1 MVSRRKLVAAGA
13 AGGVSLLLPPSV
25 RRGHADGATPP
36 VRPAQIPKYVT
47 PLTIPAAMPMSS
59 TVPAGPFDEYV
70 ISVRQFRQQVLPPGL
85 PATTVWG
92 YGSPD
97 HPETFGYPARTLEA
111 RVDRPVRVTWAN
123 ELLDERGNFL
133 PHLLAVDPTR
143 DWANPGGGE
152 TGRDSPAPAGTTSGP
167 YTGPVPFVTH
177 LHGAHVGEESDGY
190 PEAWYLPDAGNIP
203 DGFARYGSAYDG
215 FRRSFDERHLLPWRP
230 GTATYQYPNDQ
241 RASTLWYHDHTM
253 GMTRLNVYAGPA
265 GFYLLRGG
273 PTDLPAGV
281 LPGPAPAVDE
291 PAGVRS
297 HEIPLVIQDR
307 SFTVDGA
314 LSYPDSG
321 RLDGHAGPGVPE
333 HAAASAADHMV
344 FGDTIVVNGRTWP
357 VLEVEPRRYR
367 LRLLNGCNSRFLVLG
382 VTANPTVRPAS
393 SVLPFW
399 QVGGDGGFLPGPVP
413 QQRLVL
419 GVAERMDVV
428 VDFTEVPEGT
438 ALYLVNEG
446 PDHPYAGG
454 EPGVDFEVADPQ
466 TTGQVLKFVV
476 GALTGPDTSLP
487 PEQLRLPAIA
497 PLGTASRTRRLA
509 LSVSRGEGPG
519 PAAVQVLGTMG
530 PDGAPLPHGF
540 HSPVTE
546 NPVLGATEIWEF
558 HNYTPDAHSM
568 HIHQVQF
575 QVLGRGRNGRRPPED
590 SERGYKDTVVALPG
604 DVTRVKARF
613 DTAGRFTWHCHIL
626 EHEDGAMMLPFQV
639 GPLPADPHP
648 GALTDG
654 GGHGSGT

>member
-1 MVSRRKLVAAGA
+1 MVSRRKLIAAGA
-13 AGGVSLLLPPSV
+13 AGGAGLLLPPSV
-25 RRGHADGATPP
+25 RRGLADGSTPP

-47 PLTIPAAMPMSS
+47 ALTIPAAMPMSS
-59 TVPAGPFDEYV
+59 TVPAGPLDEYV

-85 PATTVWG
+85 PATMVWG
-92 YGSPD
+92 YGAPA
-97 HPETFGYPARTLEA
+97 HPETFGYPGRTLEA

-133 PHLLAVDPTR
+133 PHLLPVDSTL

-152 TGRDSPAPAGTTSGP
+152 TGRDSRPTPGTASGP

-190 PEAWYLPDAGNIP
+190 PEAWYLPDAANIP

-215 FRRSFDERHLLPWRP
+215 FRRSFDERHLLEWRP

-241 RASTLWYHDHTM
+241 RATTLWYHDHTM

-273 PTDLPAGV
+273 PTDLPEGV
-281 LPGPAPAVDE
+281 LPGPAPSVNDPE
-291 PAGVRS
+291 GVRH

-307 SFTVDGA
+307 SFTMDGA
-314 LSYPDSG
+314 LSYPDGRRSG
-321 RLDGHAGPGVPE
+321 GHPGPDGSDR
-333 HAAASAADHMV
+333 AAAPAGDHMV

-367 LRLLNGCNSRFLVLG
+367 LRLLNGCNSRFLVLA
-382 VTANPTVRPAS
+382 VAAHPTTRPAS
-393 SVLPFW
+393 PVLPIW
-399 QVGGDGGFLPGPVP
+399 QVGSDGGFLPDPAP
-413 QQRLVL
+413 QRRLVL

-428 VDFTEVPEGT
+428 VDFTGVPEGS

-446 PDHPYAGG
+446 PDHPYSGG
-454 EPGVDFEVADPQ
+454 EPGVDFEVADPR

-476 GALTGPDTSLP
+476 GALTGPDTSVP
-487 PEQLRLPAIA
+487 PEQLRLPALT
-497 PLGTASRTRRLA
+497 PLGTESSTRRLV
-509 LSVSRGEGPG
+509 LSVRRSDGPG
-519 PAAVQVLGTMG
+519 SAAVQVLGTIG
-530 PDGAPLPHGF
+530 PGGAPVPHGF

-558 HNYTPDAHSM
+558 HNFTPDAHSM

-575 QVLGRGRNGRRPPED
+575 QVLGRGRDGRRPPED
-590 SERGYKDTVVALPG
+590 SERGYKDTVIALPG

-626 EHEDGAMMLPFQV
+626 EHEDGEMMLPFQV
-639 GPLPADPHP
+639 GPLPADPH
-648 GALTDG
+648 LDG
-654 GGHGSGT
+654 VGDEVGHGSGT